1 MSNMNVFKQK
11 CTLSQVRNKIQSR
24 WQAFRT
30 WQIGDCVDP
39 AGMGNLQMGRE
50 FFRGTIGSAM
60 PIFDGVTG
68 QTIIQLLFRPGYM
81 TREYLRGKRN
91 DVLSPLP
98 ALIIFF
104 AFLMI
109 LGGMVGVQDSNLTE
123 DLQVARERLE
133 ADSTITN
140 QVATQWVYGMVDML
154 SECYRFMNMD
164 QFPEM
169 VDTPAEHVLA
179 GVEGWLRSQG
189 VFTFLWWIVLLMLG
203 LWTVGR
209 KYKLTFSAA
218 ATIGAYMLCQWCI
231 YDFVFMLF
239 SLGTHSV
246 PTWLVTLLAWLNMH
260 QLLGAGWRRSL
271 GYTIVLMLTIGL
283 YWLLGITLFIVGLG
297 TFAYYL

>member
-1 MSNMNVFKQK
+1 M
-11 CTLSQVRNKIQSR
+11 IQSR
-24 WQAFRT
+24 VCEFVRARWQSFRT

-68 QTIIQLLFRPGYM
+68 QTIIQLLLRPGYM
-81 TREYLRGKRN
+81 MREYLRGKRN

-98 ALIIFF
+98 ALVVFF

-109 LGGMVGVQDSNLTE
+109 LGGMIGIQDSNMAE
-123 DLQVARERLE
+123 ELQVVRERLL
-133 ADSTITN
+133 ADSTLTN
-140 QVATQWVYGMVDML
+140 QAATQWILGMVDML
-154 SECYRFMNMD
+154 SGCYRFMNMD

-189 VFTFLWWIVLLMLG
+189 VFTFVWWIVLLMLG
-203 LWTVGR
+203 LWTVGH
-209 KYKLTFSAA
+209 KYKLTLSVA

-231 YDFVFMLF
+231 YEFVFMLF
-239 SLGTHSV
+239 SLGIRSV
-246 PTWLVTLLAWLNMH
+246 PAWLIMLLAWVNIH
-260 QLLGAGWRRSL
+260 QLLGAGWKRSL
-271 GYTIVLMLTIGL
+271 GYTVVLLLTIGL
-283 YWLLGITLFIVGLG
+283 YWLLGITLFLVGLG
-297 TFAYYL
+297 TYAYYM